1 MLKKQTVWLLTMLSL
16 IIVLSIYYI
25 LSPDREDLAFKNDPT
40 ADVGQPNENDDE
52 GIDVNVTSGSEDEVF
67 TTIRMNI
74 EDERSRTMDRLKE
87 IVASSDATSD
97 EKNDALNTI
106 EQLGQTASK
115 EFILEKMLLSEKEYQ
130 DVLVRSNGE
139 KVQVHVKEEELSKE
153 EVDHIMQLVRDEFGD
168 LTVDVIF
175 QEVKATK

>member
-16 IIVLSIYYI
+16 IIVLSVYYV

-40 ADVGQPNENDDE
+40 SDIEQPSDRDDE
-52 GIDVNVTSGSEDEVF
+52 GVDVNVTSGSEDEVF

-74 EDERSRTMDRLKE
+74 EDERSRTRDRLKD
-87 IVASSDATSD
+87 IVASSDATSE

-106 EQLGQTASK
+106 EQLEKTASK
-115 EFILEKMLLSEKEYQ
+115 EFILEKMLIAEKEYE
-130 DVLVRSNGE
+130 DVLVRSDGE
-139 KVQVHVKEEELSKE
+139 KVQVHIKEETLSKE

-175 QEVKATK
+175 QEMKATK

>member
-40 ADVGQPNENDDE
+40 SDIGQSTENDHD
-52 GIDVNVTSGSEDEVF
+52 GMDVNVTSGNEEEVF

-74 EDERSRTMDRLKE
+74 EDERSRTRDRLKE
-87 IVASSDATSD
+87 VVASSEATSD
-97 EKNDALNTI
+97 EKNEALNTI
-106 EQLGQTASK
+106 EQLEQTASK
-115 EFILEKMLLSEKEYQ
+115 EFILEKMLLAEKEYQ

-139 KVQVHVKEEELSKE
+139 KVQVHIKEEELSKE

-168 LTVDVIF
+168 LTVNVIF
-175 QEVKATK
+175 QEAKVTK